1 MSAGEDALWRE
12 PQEHVLFGDVFE
24 ASWLLDIFVR
34 DDTQLIGGGE
44 LAGHLVVKLGKWMST
59 DLPEE
64 AVGLYSP
71 TFPLK
76 EADRYALAHAS
87 YLPDADVHHAILV
100 SDSCLAATAL
110 VQRRIKR
117 SVSGRLLFAPVRGAT
132 AEEYEKLQNEVDFG
146 RLPLAAHDA
155 LPEHPVAEL
164 RQCFMVDAVH
174 LKAHTDTRVLACTEA
189 LGETLEAHWTAYAA
203 RRGPVAYERNTLK
216 LAYLIAGGRPP
227 EEADEAVSD
236 TLAEV
241 LDCAWALEGADLEAV
256 ALSEEVVRVNGAD
269 AAEHTGQRLDDL
281 IARLQELADLAAQSA
296 QALANRR

>member
-12 PQEHVLFGDVFE
+12 PEEHVLFGDVFK

-34 DDTQLIGGGE
+34 DDTRLIGGGE
-44 LAGHLVVKLGKWMST
+44 LPGNLVVKLGRWMNT
-59 DLPEE
+59 DLLEQPI
-64 AVGLYSP
+64 GLYSP
-71 TFPLK
+71 SFPLK

-87 YLPDADVHHAILV
+87 YLPDVDVHHAILI

-110 VQRRIKR
+110 VQGRAKR

-132 AEEYEKLQNEVDFG
+132 AEDYDKLNNELDFG
-146 RLPLAAHDA
+146 RMPLPAHEA

-174 LKAHTDTRVLACTEA
+174 LKSHTDARVLACAEE
-189 LGETLEAHWTAYAA
+189 LGENLEAHWNAYAA

-216 LAYLIAGGRPP
+216 LAYLLAGGQPP

-236 TLAEV
+236 TIAEV
-241 LDCAWALEGADLEAV
+241 LDSAWALEGAGLEAV
-256 ALSEEVVRVNGAD
+256 SASEEAVRFDGGD
-269 AAEHTGQRLDDL
+269 ATAHVAQRLDDL
-281 IARLQELADLAAQSA
+281 IARLREVAELAANAAD
-296 QALANRR
+296 ALSSRR